1 MMSIHFDPVK
11 AASNLQKHGVHFAEA
26 EIVLQDQ
33 MALTIED
40 PDSAGEQRW
49 ITMGTDSM
57 ERILLV
63 VYTYRTDQIRVFSVS
78 KASRQEREKY
88 HAQIL

>member
-1 MMSIHFDPVK
+1 MMGIHFDPAK
-11 AASNLQKHGVHFAEA
+11 AASNLQKHGVHFSEA
-26 EIVLQDQ
+26 EMVLQDQ
-33 MALTIED
+33 LALTIED
-40 PDSAGEQRW
+40 PDAAGEQRW

-57 ERILLV
+57 GRILLV
-63 VYTYRTDQIRVFSVS
+63 VYTYRSDQIRVISVR